1 MIETR
6 GLTKRFGQLTAVDNL
21 NLRVEKGEIYGFLG
35 PNGAGK
41 TTTIMMILGLLK
53 PTAGSVKLF
62 GKDLSE
68 DFFGIRKR
76 LGVMSEYQY
85 MYDEMTGRE
94 YLTFFG
100 RLYQVENVERRVQEM
115 LERVRLQD
123 RQDELVGGYSKG
135 MKQKLGLAR
144 VLLHDP
150 EVLILDEPTNSL
162 DPYGVR
168 EVRDIL
174 LEEHEQG
181 RTLLIS
187 SHLLSEIERTCTR
200 VGIMNKGRL
209 LAENTMDELR
219 RRLTQEIEIR
229 VDLESPPDGVL
240 DQLSQ
245 LPSVVSVTPAPMP
258 ADGEAASLIIKAKPG
273 AERRAEIART
283 LSNAGALVIGMRT
296 EEMNLEEVFVTI
308 TENNISLLTEEGVA

>member
-53 PTAGSVKLF
+53 PTAGSVQLF

-100 RLYQVENVERRVQEM
+100 RIYQVENVERRVQEM

-258 ADGEAASLIIKAKPG
+258 ADGAAASLIIKAKPG

>member
-53 PTAGSVKLF
+53 PTAGSVQLF
-62 GKDLSE
+62 GKDLPE

-258 ADGEAASLIIKAKPG
+258 ADGAAASLIIKAKPG